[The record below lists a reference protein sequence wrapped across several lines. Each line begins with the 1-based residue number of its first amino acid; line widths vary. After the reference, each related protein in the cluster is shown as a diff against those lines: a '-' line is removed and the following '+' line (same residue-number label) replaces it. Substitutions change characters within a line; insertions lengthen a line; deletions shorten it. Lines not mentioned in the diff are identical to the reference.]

1 MPILPVQRTLSS
13 SSRECGSSAAAFA
26 IAAIKRHEPFS
37 QQMVQQMPGREEFTP
52 PSVQLWHLAGP
63 RRRIFSRTVPDE
75 ARRSSNKNMQ
85 LLGQLTEAA
94 LSDAPNETRPETH
107 DRAPKLQ
114 SLPKLAVRSLAA
126 VIALGS
132 IAAVSLMGALSM
144 AGYGIAKL
152 LEKIPPACA
161 TYQFLSTTYDHI
173 IARLGRIILLDQRD
187 TPALRIMLSLT
198 LTTVPIFALQLVL
211 GKPRLFLVVAFYLS
225 LTGLKFQRSVRMFSA
240 KHMEAHRPQGYF
252 NERYDKI
259 FGRYVEFFLG
269 YFYGDLPELGRTVHV
284 RLHHKE
290 NGGPDDNAATSQ
302 YDRTNPLHFFWYLS
316 DNIWTALGFAPYAY
330 FKSRGDEK
338 NRGRMFWGTTRYA
351 IYFAAVFLYSWRIGM
366 LYVLIPLLTM
376 NFIMAITSWVQH
388 AFCDPE
394 RPDDYFACTV
404 TVFDEVNFM
413 NEGYHLCHHTRSSL
427 HWSELPAH
435 QDRILDK
442 MKQSGSLVF
451 RDLDFMQLFIELT
464 LLRRMHV
471 LADKLVPW
479 HPMTQDEKLALLTKR
494 TKPAP
499 QLAA

>member
-1 MPILPVQRTLSS
+1 
-13 SSRECGSSAAAFA
+13 
-26 IAAIKRHEPFS
+26 
-37 QQMVQQMPGREEFTP
+37 
-52 PSVQLWHLAGP
+52 
-63 RRRIFSRTVPDE
+63 
-75 ARRSSNKNMQ
+75 MQ
-85 LLGQLTEAA
+85 LEGQLTEAS
-94 LSDAPNETRPETH
+94 LSDAPNQSRPETH
-107 DRAPKLQ
+107 DGAPRLQ

-126 VIALGS
+126 LIALGS
-132 IAAVSLMGALSM
+132 IAAVAIMGALSM
-144 AGYGIAKL
+144 ACYGVAKL
-152 LEKIPPACA
+152 LEKIPPVRTA
-161 TYQFLSTTYDHI
+161 YQFLSSTYDHL
-173 IARLGRIILLDQRD
+173 IARLGQEILSDQRD

-198 LTTVPIFALQLVL
+198 LTTFPILVTQLIV
-211 GKPRLFLVVAFYLS
+211 GKPRLLLVVAFYLS

-252 NERYDKI
+252 NDRYDKI

-290 NGGPDDNAATSQ
+290 NGGPDDNAASSH

-330 FKSRGDEK
+330 FKSRGDAK
-338 NRGRMFWGTTRYA
+338 NRSRMFWGIARYA
-351 IYFAAVFLYSWRIGM
+351 IYFAAIFLYNWRIGI
-366 LYVLIPLLTM
+366 LYVLIPLLSM
-376 NFIMAITSWVQH
+376 NLIMAITSWVQH

-394 RPDDYFACTV
+394 HPDDYFACTV

-427 HWSELPAH
+427 HWSELPS
-435 QDRILDK
+435 QQERIVDK
-442 MKQSGSLVF
+442 MQAANSVVF

-464 LLRRMHV
+464 LRRRMHV

-479 HPMTQDEKLALLTKR
+479 HPMTEEQKLALLAKR

-499 QLAA
+499 PLPV